1 MAKTF
6 AKITELRE
14 RAQKGLVEA
23 RPIGGRVLLPGEYVF
38 DTNPECRYETRTI
51 AGSDWN
57 LVSEAGSDRSYLQL
71 EVQSNHGW
79 VDVSTLMKRT
89 KPEGASSLVYV
100 NDWIQQFAD
109 VVELAAALA
118 GHTLVVS
125 RDRANTYSTYKEG
138 QTVEPYI
145 NGVAYKAALLE
156 STPAPASTANAQN
169 TSEKK

>member
-23 RPIGGRVLLPGEYVF
+23 RPIGGRILLPGEYVF

-51 AGSDWN
+51 S
-57 LVSEAGSDRSYLQL
+57 GSDRSYLQL

-89 KPEGASSLVYV
+89 KPEGAPSLVYV
-100 NDWIQQFAD
+100 NDWIQQYAD

-118 GHTLVVS
+118 GCTLVVS
-125 RDRANTYSTYKEG
+125 RDRTNTYSTYKEG
-138 QTVEPYI
+138 QTVEPYV

-156 STPAPASTANAQN
+156 STPPATVNAPNA
-169 TSEKK
+169 TKEK

>member
-23 RPIGGRVLLPGEYVF
+23 RQIGGRVLLPGEYVF

-51 AGSDWN
+51 AGSD
-57 LVSEAGSDRSYLQL
+57 RSYLQL

-79 VDVSTLMKRT
+79 VDVATLMKRT
-89 KPEGASSLVYV
+89 KPEGAPSLVYV
-100 NDWIQQFAD
+100 NDWIQQYSD

-125 RDRANTYSTYKEG
+125 RDRVNTYSTYKEG

-145 NGVAYKAALLE
+145 NGVAYKATLLD
-156 STPAPASTANAQN
+156 STPVSANAQN
-169 TSEKK
+169 TTEEE

>member
-6 AKITELRE
+6 AKVTELRE
-14 RAQKGLVEA
+14 RVQKGLVEA

-38 DTNPECRYETRTI
+38 DANPECRYETRTI
-51 AGSDWN
+51 S
-57 LVSEAGSDRSYLQL
+57 GSDRSYLQL

-89 KPEGASSLVYV
+89 KPEGASALVYV
-100 NDWIQQFAD
+100 NDWIQQYAD
-109 VVELAAALA
+109 IVELAAALA
-118 GHTLVVS
+118 GRTLVVS

-145 NGVAYKAALLE
+145 NGVAYKATLLD
-156 STPAPASTANAQN
+156 STPVATANAQN
-169 TSEKK
+169 TPKEK

>member
-6 AKITELRE
+6 AKITELKE

-38 DTNPECRYETRTI
+38 DANPECRYETRTI
-51 AGSDWN
+51 AG
-57 LVSEAGSDRSYLQL
+57 ADRSYLQL

-89 KPEGASSLVYV
+89 KPEGAPSLVYV
-100 NDWIQQFAD
+100 NDWIQQYAD

-118 GHTLVVS
+118 GRTLVVS
-125 RDRANTYSTYKEG
+125 RDRTNTYSTYKEG

-145 NGVAYKAALLE
+145 NGVAYKAALLDSTTAAASVTE
-156 STPAPASTANAQN
+156 SPAA
-169 TSEKK
+169 EKI

>member
-6 AKITELRE
+6 AKIAELRE

-38 DTNPECRYETRTI
+38 GSNPECRYETRTI
-51 AGSDWN
+51 
-57 LVSEAGSDRSYLQL
+57 AGSDRSYLQL

-89 KPEGASSLVYV
+89 KPEGAPSLVYV

-109 VVELAAALA
+109 IVELAAALE
-118 GHTLVVS
+118 GRTLVVS
-125 RDRANTYSTYKEG
+125 RDRVNTYSTYKEG
-138 QTVEPYI
+138 QTVEPYV
-145 NGVAYKAALLE
+145 NGVAYKASLID
-156 STPAPASTANAQN
+156 STPVTANAQN
-169 TSEKK
+169 TPEKK

>member
-14 RAQKGLVEA
+14 RAQRGLVEA

-51 AGSDWN
+51 AGSD
-57 LVSEAGSDRSYLQL
+57 RSYLQL

-79 VDVSTLMKRT
+79 VDVATLMKRT
-89 KPEGASSLVYV
+89 KPEGAPSLVYV
-100 NDWIQQFAD
+100 NDWIQQYSD

-125 RDRANTYSTYKEG
+125 RDRVNTYSTYKEG

-145 NGVAYKAALLE
+145 NGVAYKATLLD
-156 STPAPASTANAQN
+156 STPVSANAQN
-169 TSEKK
+169 TTEEE

>member
-6 AKITELRE
+6 AKITELKE

-51 AGSDWN
+51 AGSD
-57 LVSEAGSDRSYLQL
+57 RSYLQL

-89 KPEGASSLVYV
+89 KPEGAPSLVYV
-100 NDWIQQFAD
+100 NDWIQQYAD

-118 GHTLVVS
+118 GRTLVVS
-125 RDRANTYSTYKEG
+125 RDRTNTYSTYKEG
-138 QTVEPYI
+138 QTVEPYV
-145 NGVAYKAALLE
+145 NGVAYKAALLD
-156 STPAPASTANAQN
+156 STPAPAASVTEAPN
-169 TSEKK
+169 TPKEK

>member
-23 RPIGGRVLLPGEYVF
+23 RPIGGRVLLPGEYTF

-51 AGSDWN
+51 
-57 LVSEAGSDRSYLQL
+57 AGSDRSYLQL

-89 KPEGASSLVYV
+89 KPENAPSLVYV

-125 RDRANTYSTYKEG
+125 RDRTNTYSTYKEG
-138 QTVEPYI
+138 QTVDPYV
-145 NGVAYKAALLE
+145 NGVAYKAALLD
-156 STPAPASTANAQN
+156 STPAATTTEAPEASKN
-169 TSEKK
+169 K

>member
-23 RPIGGRVLLPGEYVF
+23 RPIGGRVLLPGEYIF
-38 DTNPECRYETRTI
+38 NTNPECRYETRTI
-51 AGSDWN
+51 AGSD
-57 LVSEAGSDRSYLQL
+57 RTYLQL

-79 VDVSTLMKRT
+79 IDISTLMKRT
-89 KPEGASSLVYV
+89 KENAPSLVYV

-118 GHTLVVS
+118 GHTLSVS
-125 RDRANTYSTYKEG
+125 LNKVNTYSTYKEG
-138 QTVEPYI
+138 QTVEPYV
-145 NGVAYKAALLE
+145 NGVAYKAALLD
-156 STPAPASTANAQN
+156 STPANAQDTQN
-169 TSEKK
+169 TTEEK

>member
-51 AGSDWN
+51 S
-57 LVSEAGSDRSYLQL
+57 GSDRSYLQL

-89 KPEGASSLVYV
+89 KPEGAPSLVYV
-100 NDWIQQFAD
+100 NDWIQQYAD

-118 GHTLVVS
+118 GRTLVVS
-125 RDRANTYSTYKEG
+125 RDRTNTYSTYKEG
-138 QTVEPYI
+138 QTVEPYV
-145 NGVAYKAALLE
+145 NGVAYKATLLE
-156 STPAPASTANAQN
+156 STPAPAASVTEAPAAEEN
-169 TSEKK
+169 

>member
-38 DTNPECRYETRTI
+38 DANPECRYETRTI
-51 AGSDWN
+51 S
-57 LVSEAGSDRSYLQL
+57 GSDRSYLQL

-89 KPEGASSLVYV
+89 KPENAPSLVYV
-100 NDWIQQFAD
+100 NDWIQQYAD

-118 GHTLVVS
+118 GRTLVVS
-125 RDRANTYSTYKEG
+125 RERANTYSTYKEG
-138 QTVEPYI
+138 QTVEPYV
-145 NGVAYKAALLE
+145 NGVAYRASLLD
-156 STPAPASTANAQN
+156 STPAPAATANSQN
-169 TSEKK
+169 AHKEK

>member
-6 AKITELRE
+6 AKITELKE

-51 AGSDWN
+51 AGSD
-57 LVSEAGSDRSYLQL
+57 RSYLQL

-89 KPEGASSLVYV
+89 KPENAPSLVYV
-100 NDWIQQFAD
+100 NDWIQQYAD

-118 GHTLVVS
+118 GRTLVVS
-125 RDRANTYSTYKEG
+125 RERANTYSTYKEG
-138 QTVEPYI
+138 QTVEPYV

-169 TSEKK
+169 TPNEE